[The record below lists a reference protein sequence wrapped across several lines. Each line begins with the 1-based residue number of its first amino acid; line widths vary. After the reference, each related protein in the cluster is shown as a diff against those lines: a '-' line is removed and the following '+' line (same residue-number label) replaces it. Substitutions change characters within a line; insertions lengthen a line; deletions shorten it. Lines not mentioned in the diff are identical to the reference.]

1 MDWRITEETS
11 QVMVGEGVAPFAA
24 TTEPDMAIAR
34 NRPSGE
40 IAPRRGNVHDVGRT
54 VTSPTSASS
63 AERFY
68 EVLGKRLNARL
79 VARLTRF
86 VVG

>member
-1 MDWRITEETS
+1 
-11 QVMVGEGVAPFAA
+11 MVGEGVAPFAA

-63 AERFY
+63 AGRFY
-68 EVLGKRLNARL
+68 EVLGKRLSTGSPTAMAAALKQRL
-79 VARLTRF
+79 FHNSKRRK
-86 VVG
+86 